1 MLLTDREEPV
11 FRLVFTDETR
21 EPQEIAMAEFIDEK
35 SPKAKG
41 KRLSTLEISRIE
53 DITPEPEPEA
63 EEDGEDADSSEGA
76 NSSEAESAKGA
87 KGAEGAASRTHL
99 HEEHSEESEI
109 KQETTISVEDVPM
122 TITTHHTDEEDNQ
135 LSLF

>member
-1 MLLTDREEPV
+1 
-11 FRLVFTDETR
+11 
-21 EPQEIAMAEFIDEK
+21 MAEFIDEK

-53 DITPEPEPEA
+53 DITPEPE
-63 EEDGEDADSSEGA
+63 EEEGEDADSAECANAPEAEGA
-76 NSSEAESAKGA
+76 EGA
-87 KGAEGAASRTHL
+87 KGAEGAASRPHL
-99 HEEHSEESEI
+99 HEE

-122 TITTHHTDEEDNQ
+122 TITTHHADEKDNQ

>member
-1 MLLTDREEPV
+1 
-11 FRLVFTDETR
+11 
-21 EPQEIAMAEFIDEK
+21 MAEFIDEK

-53 DITPEPEPEA
+53 DITPEPVP
-63 EEDGEDADSSEGA
+63 EEDGEDADSAEGA
-76 NSSEAESAKGA
+76 NSSEAESAEGA

-99 HEEHSEESEI
+99 HEEHSEAPEI

>member
-1 MLLTDREEPV
+1 
-11 FRLVFTDETR
+11 
-21 EPQEIAMAEFIDEK
+21 MAEFIDEK

-53 DITPEPEPEA
+53 DITPEPEPEPEA

-76 NSSEAESAKGA
+76 NSSKAESAKGA
-87 KGAEGAASRTHL
+87 KGAEGAALRTHL

-122 TITTHHTDEEDNQ
+122 TITTHHTHEGENE

>member
-1 MLLTDREEPV
+1 
-11 FRLVFTDETR
+11 
-21 EPQEIAMAEFIDEK
+21 MAEFIDEK

-63 EEDGEDADSSEGA
+63 EEDSIGEETEGEERTAGDSA
-76 NSSEAESAKGA
+76 LA
-87 KGAEGAASRTHL
+87 GAEQTKEEQPQTQAATGD
-99 HEEHSEESEI
+99 
-109 KQETTISVEDVPM
+109 TVISVEDVPM
-122 TITTHHTDEEDNQ
+122 TITTHSQDSAREENENDSQ

>member
-1 MLLTDREEPV
+1 
-11 FRLVFTDETR
+11 
-21 EPQEIAMAEFIDEK
+21 MAEFIDEK

-53 DITPEPEPEA
+53 DITPEPVP
-63 EEDGEDADSSEGA
+63 EEDGEDADSADSSEGA
-76 NSSEAESAKGA
+76 NSSEAESAEGA

-99 HEEHSEESEI
+99 HEEHSEAPEI

>member
-1 MLLTDREEPV
+1 
-11 FRLVFTDETR
+11 
-21 EPQEIAMAEFIDEK
+21 MAEFIDEK

-53 DITPEPEPEA
+53 DITPEPEA
-63 EEDGEDADSSEGA
+63 EEDGEDADSAEGA
-76 NSSEAESAKGA
+76 NSSEAESADGA
-87 KGAEGAASRTHL
+87 KGAEGAASRPHL
-99 HEEHSEESEI
+99 HEEHSEAPEK

-122 TITTHHTDEEDNQ
+122 TITTHHTDEENNQ

>member
-1 MLLTDREEPV
+1 
-11 FRLVFTDETR
+11 
-21 EPQEIAMAEFIDEK
+21 MAEFIDEK

-53 DITPEPEPEA
+53 DITPEPEA
-63 EEDGEDADSSEGA
+63 EEDGEDADSAEGA
-76 NSSEAESAKGA
+76 NASEAE
-87 KGAEGAASRTHL
+87 GAEGAASRPHL
-99 HEEHSEESEI
+99 HEDLREE

>member
-1 MLLTDREEPV
+1 
-11 FRLVFTDETR
+11 
-21 EPQEIAMAEFIDEK
+21 MAEFIDEK

-53 DITPEPEPEA
+53 DITPEPVP
-63 EEDGEDADSSEGA
+63 EEDGEDADSADSSEGA
-76 NSSEAESAKGA
+76 NSSEAESADGA
-87 KGAEGAASRTHL
+87 KGAEGAEGAASRPHL
-99 HEEHSEESEI
+99 HEEHSEAPEK
-109 KQETTISVEDVPM
+109 KQDTTISVEDVPM